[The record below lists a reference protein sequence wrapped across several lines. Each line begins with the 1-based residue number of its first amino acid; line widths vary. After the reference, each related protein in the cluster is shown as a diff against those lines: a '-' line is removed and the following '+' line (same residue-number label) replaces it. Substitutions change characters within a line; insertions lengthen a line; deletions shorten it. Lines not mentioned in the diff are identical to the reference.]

1 MKNFAIL
8 GVGGYVAPRHLK
20 AIRDTG
26 NRLVAAADPQDSVGV
41 LDQCRAA
48 RDADRERYVAMERDV
63 FEATLP
69 FGARGMK

>member
-1 MKNFAIL
+1 MKRNHAVLTESDWSRIFE
-8 GVGGYVAPRHLK
+8 
-20 AIRDTG
+20 IRCRSKRGERIT
-26 NRLVAAADPQDSVGV
+26 PEE